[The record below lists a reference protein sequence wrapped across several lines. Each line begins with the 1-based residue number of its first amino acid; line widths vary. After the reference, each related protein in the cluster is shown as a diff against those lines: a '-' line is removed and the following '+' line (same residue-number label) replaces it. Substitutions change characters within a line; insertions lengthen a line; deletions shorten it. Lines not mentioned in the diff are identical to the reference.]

1 MCGVQ
6 PQPSF
11 GTTVG
16 GVRASNPHLV
26 SRRGS
31 LQRLCIGAWG
41 PSAVEVATT
50 PPAER
55 LGPVLSG
62 RATRVPHQ
70 TDNLGIER
78 TTTVTSF
85 RPLSWSSSPDQL
97 ERIPR
102 TCLIRRRSQGN
113 GTRASSWL
121 VTGMEPRSFAY
132 AVIPQGE
139 FLIITESAAQDR
151 ARFDMMIY
159 RVVASRTSQTRS
171 LA

>member
-1 MCGVQ
+1 VCGVQ

-55 LGPVLSG
+55 LGSVLSG

-78 TTTVTSF
+78 TTTVTSI
-85 RPLSWSSSPDQL
+85 RPLSWSSSPDQQ

-102 TCLIRRRSQGN
+102 ICLIRMRSVVQVHLCPPRPQPCGRRGRV
-113 GTRASSWL
+113 GREASML
-121 VTGMEPRSFAY
+121 G
-132 AVIPQGE
+132 
-139 FLIITESAAQDR
+139 
-151 ARFDMMIY
+151 
-159 RVVASRTSQTRS
+159 
-171 LA
+171 

>member
-1 MCGVQ
+1 VCGVQ

-50 PPAER
+50 PSAER
-55 LGPVLSG
+55 LGSVLRG

-78 TTTVTSF
+78 TTTVTSI
-85 RPLSWSSSPDQL
+85 RPLSWSSSPDQQ

-102 TCLIRRRSQGN
+102 ICLIRKRSC
-113 GTRASSWL
+113 
-121 VTGMEPRSFAY
+121 PRVSPDGF
-132 AVIPQGE
+132 
-139 FLIITESAAQDR
+139 
-151 ARFDMMIY
+151 
-159 RVVASRTSQTRS
+159 QTRNCQP
-171 LA
+171 AARANAFANNNPD